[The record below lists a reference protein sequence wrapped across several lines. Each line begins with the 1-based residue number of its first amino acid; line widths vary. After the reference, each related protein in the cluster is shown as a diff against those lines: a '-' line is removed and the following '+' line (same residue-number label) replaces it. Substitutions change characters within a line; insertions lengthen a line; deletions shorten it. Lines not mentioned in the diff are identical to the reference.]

1 MKDNDPDHLRYQV
14 QHEYLQYLW
23 NNDKEGRQDD
33 AISDQFGQAIH
44 QLLAVHA

>member
-1 MKDNDPDHLRYQV
+1 MKDNDPHHLRYQV